1 MNVSSQRLRVL
12 LTAVSGLFIPVCAWA
27 HPGNEGVHDAFA
39 GMLHPFTGLDHILAM
54 VAVGLWA
61 TRLGRRA
68 RYVLPVVFPAM
79 MLAGGWL
86 SSAGVALPGVEAIIA
101 ASVIVLGIL
110 IAAAVRVSLFGSAL
124 LVGTFAVF
132 HGYAHVNEA
141 AHSDWMLYAAG
152 FLAST
157 CMLHVIGLGFGSLM
171 TRPNSAVPR
180 VSGSLIAIAGAA
192 LLMAG

>member
-39 GMLHPFTGLDHILAM
+39 GMLHPFTGLDHMLAM
-54 VAVGLWA
+54 IAIGLWA
-61 TRLGRRA
+61 TRLCRRA

-86 SSAGVALPGVEAIIA
+86 SSAGVVLPGVEAIIA
-101 ASVIVLGIL
+101 ASVIVLGFL
-110 IAAAVRVSLFGSAL
+110 IAAAVRVSLFGGAL

-141 AHSDWMLYAAG
+141 THSEWMLYAAG
-152 FLAST
+152 FVAST
-157 CMLHVIGLGFGSLM
+157 LVLHLVGLGLGSLM